1 MLEELAKNKVVEEL
15 CKNIGVN
22 SNYIDDLVQEVYLIM
37 LEYDQEKLKEIYEKG
52 DIKFW
57 LTRVITNQYCSNT
70 SPFYK
75 KFRKYYDFVDD
86 NNLEIGMELEDGGI
100 TEGYE

>member
-1 MLEELAKNKVVEEL
+1 MLEELAKSKVVEEL
-15 CKNIGVN
+15 CRNIGVS
-22 SNYIDDLVQEVYLIM
+22 SNYIDDLTQEVYLIM
-37 LEYDQEKLKEIYEKG
+37 LEYDQEKLKEIYERG
-52 DIKFW
+52 DIKYW

-75 KFRKYYDFVDD
+75 KYRKYYDFVDD

-100 TEGYE
+100 AEDVE